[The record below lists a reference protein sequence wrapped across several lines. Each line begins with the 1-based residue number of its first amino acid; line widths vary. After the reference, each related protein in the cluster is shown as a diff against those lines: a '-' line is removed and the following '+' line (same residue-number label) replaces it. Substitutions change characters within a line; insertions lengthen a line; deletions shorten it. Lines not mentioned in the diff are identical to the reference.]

1 MLVEDFKFDS
11 AEAFLDG
18 LSPRMPYFRDADGT
32 PRLWFHRGHAN
43 FSWPLL
49 PTAFRQPGIHIL
61 EGLANRSVLTLGDQI
76 TAEFCCISAF
86 CQEANRSG
94 LAVPEFAHRFA
105 SLHASMGTE
114 SALTSLQ
121 SEGMHSWIPREIQ
134 SAAALAQHYGAPTRL
149 LDWTMSAKKAAY
161 FAAVPAA
168 SHAIEKSGQPLDG
181 STDLCVWSICPETL
195 VANPQN
201 RMIHGDWGP
210 ISVPNLRRAG
220 NANLSAQEGV
230 FVFPT
235 ANFMELEIAPAK
247 FRRPLDDLIR
257 ESVGPDYQVFL
268 RFKLPHSHAR
278 RLLYLLCEE
287 GINGTTMYPGYQG
300 AALGAQERLLWSR

>member
-1 MLVEDFKFDS
+1 MLVEDIEFDS

-18 LSPRMPYFRDADGT
+18 LSPRMPYYRDADGK
-32 PRLWFHRGHAN
+32 PRLWFHRGHASI
-43 FSWPLL
+43 SWPLL
-49 PTAFRQPGIHIL
+49 PTAFRQPGIRIL
-61 EGLANRSVLTLGDQI
+61 EGLANRSLLTLGDQI

-105 SLHASMGTE
+105 SMHASVGTE
-114 SALTSLQ
+114 STLSNLQ
-121 SEGMHSWIPREIQ
+121 SEGMLSWIPREIQ

-161 FAAVPAA
+161 FAAVCAA
-168 SHAIEKSGQPLDG
+168 SHAIEKPGQPLDG
-181 STDLCVWSICPETL
+181 SIDLCVWSICPEAL
-195 VANPQN
+195 VANPQY

-210 ISVPNLRRAG
+210 ISVPNLRRAES
-220 NANLSAQEGV
+220 ANLSAQEGV
-230 FVFPT
+230 FVFRT
-235 ANFMELEIAPAK
+235 ANFMELDIAPAR

-257 ESVGPDYQVFL
+257 EQVDPNLQVFL
-268 RFKLPHSHAR
+268 RFKFHHSQAR

-287 GINGTTMYPGYQG
+287 GINGTTMYPGYRG
-300 AALGAQERLLWSR
+300 AALGAQERRLWSD